1 VIIFEF
7 KLKKYGANQ
16 SKLHEDY
23 LEMLFYYTKN
33 ILLFVDLKGLS
44 TGKPNCNFW
53 KSNLKL
59 LFSVEF

>member
-23 LEMLFYYTKN
+23 LEMLFYDTKN
-33 ILLFVDLKGLS
+33 ILLFVDLKFRS
-44 TGKPNCNFW
+44 A
-53 KSNLKL
+53 L
-59 LFSVEF
+59 LLLNKNSHGS